1 LKGEKMAEKIIIKD
15 RDTVLEITYEDMI
28 KYHGRFHIA
37 GVALAYKVLVLA
49 FSELLNESEIPSRG
63 KVSFLTGIGMNGT
76 GVIDGVEMATRA
88 WTRGKLTADCEAV
101 KDKTAPDAP
110 NGGKYYFE
118 VEYDGRKI
126 EVSLKEGLI
135 PDEFMVLSR
144 KAHKG
149 NISNEEIVGL
159 QQVKEQIA
167 SFIMSKDTIDLFDHT
182 IIK

>member
-1 LKGEKMAEKIIIKD
+1 VADKLIIKD
-15 RDTVLEITYEDMI
+15 RDNVLEITYEDMI

-37 GVALAYKVLVLA
+37 GVAMAYKVLKLA

-63 KVSFLTGIGMNGT
+63 KVRFLTGIGMNGT
-76 GVIDGVEMATRA
+76 GVVDAVEMATRA
-88 WTRGKLTADCEAV
+88 RTGGRLTANCEVV
-101 KDKTAPDAP
+101 KDKLAPDAP

-135 PDEFMVLSR
+135 PDEFIVLSR

-149 NISNEEIVGL
+149 NISDDEIVRL

-167 SFIMSKDTIDLFDHT
+167 SFIMSKDTKDLFNYT
-182 IIK
+182 ITK